1 MLNEATLKELREAK
15 ANFTIKELKDVKKA
29 LLFKYG
35 SLTQASLQLQIN
47 YIFLSHVLAGRIY
60 LIHIIKKL
68 QEDLNLTNEQVLQFW
83 PLLKKWPKDKKSA

>member
-1 MLNEATLKELREAK
+1 MLSNSIIQNLKEAK
-15 ANFTIKELKDVKKA
+15 HNFKVTQLKDIKKA
-29 LLFKYG
+29 LIFKYG
-35 SLTQASLQLQIN
+35 SLTNASEILQVN

-60 LIHIIKKL
+60 YVYIIKKL